1 MKTIRLGTRPSALA
15 MWQANWTRDALNKLG
30 VDVEIV
36 KIVTSGDVN
45 RAAAIANLGAQGVF
59 TKEIQRALLNG
70 EIDVAAH
77 SLKDLPVEKIPGLKL
92 AAVPAR
98 EDPRDVFVS
107 NRFASLDEL
116 PQGAKIGTSSMRRKS
131 MLLQYGAKRFPDAEG
146 DAWDVRDIRGNV
158 ETRLKKLDDG
168 EFDALVLASAGLKR
182 LGFESRIRRFLE
194 KPDFLPAVGQGALG
208 LETRE
213 DDLETVETLEKI
225 SDSAA
230 MLSVLAER
238 ALLAELQGAVSFRS
252 ARRARSFRPTG
263 KSKFSRSTRRFF
275 LSTENARSKRLL
287 FRFSIPVNIRRS
299 SLSKRKRSSPKFS
312 AAAAPKCLWSKAPPI
327 WSTRSGAF
335 ATNATK
341 SSANGRPRINKI
353 ISLHNLTNIN
363 RQKEKTNAF
372 NDAF

>member
-98 EDPRDVFVS
+98 EDCRDVFVS
-107 NRFASLDEL
+107 NRFATLDEL

-131 MLLQYGAKRFPDAEG
+131 MLLRYGAKRFPDAKG

-168 EFDALVLASAGLKR
+168 EFDALALASAGLKR
-182 LGFESRIRRFLE
+182 LGFESRIRSFLE
-194 KPDFLPAVGQGALG
+194 K
-208 LETRE
+208 E
-213 DDLETVETLEKI
+213 DDLETVETIEKI

-238 ALLAELQGAVSFRS
+238 ALLAELQGGCLVPIGAQGALFPTDGGVEILSLDSQILSFDGK
-252 ARRARSFRPTG
+252 RSFQTTSIQIFDP
-263 KSKFSRSTRRFF
+263 SKYPSELPFETKKGLAEILGRGSAQA
-275 LSTENARSKRLL
+275 LMEQGAADL
-287 FRFSIPVNIRRS
+287 VEEIRRVRDERNEK
-299 SLSKRKRSSPKFS
+299 LRKRP
-312 AAAAPKCLWSKAPPI
+312 AQ
-327 WSTRSGAF
+327 
-335 ATNATK
+335 N
-341 SSANGRPRINKI
+341 
-353 ISLHNLTNIN
+353 
-363 RQKEKTNAF
+363 
-372 NDAF
+372 